1 MKKLIKDI
9 WNGNIELVKT
19 FWLVNVLGTII
30 TGIPLFIGDLYYSSL
45 NEFLS
50 FLVLLFI
57 FVYVVYFIFASVATW
72 RSATKY
78 VNLKKKKKLKG
89 IWGYVA
95 KVIVV
100 LAVLRSI
107 GTTLSAILV

>member
-1 MKKLIKDI
+1 MKKLIKKI
-9 WNGNIELVKT
+9 WDGNLQLVRT
-19 FWLVNVLGTII
+19 FWLVNVLGSII
-30 TGIPLFIGDLYYSSL
+30 LGIPLFLGDLYYSDL

-50 FLVLLFI
+50 FLVIFFI
-57 FVYVVYFIFASVATW
+57 FLYAVYFLFASVATW

-78 VNLKKKKKLKG
+78 VALKKKKKLKG

>member
-30 TGIPLFIGDLYYSSL
+30 TGIPLFLGDLYYSSL

-89 IWGYVA
+89 IFIKKRYSNNKWGYNFLLTFTNA
-95 KVIVV
+95 RTI
-100 LAVLRSI
+100 
-107 GTTLSAILV
+107 